1 MTEFVRKLA
10 YESKDGAGSFIAGG
24 LDKGGSSLLGTG
36 WDPNQPFQIDPFQ
49 IRVDYSGAAG
59 TWLQVGAEAG
69 THIDVNLYQ
78 MNAKALGLEDTNVKT
93 TDDADLAIE
102 GLKRAIQYVSNVR
115 SEYGAIQNRLEH
127 TINNLNNITEN
138 TTAAESRIRDTN
150 IAEEMVGYSNDQI
163 LMQAGASILS
173 QANQSSQLIL
183 SLLG

>member
-1 MTEFVRKLA
+1 M
-10 YESKDGAGSFIAGG
+10 
-24 LDKGGSSLLGTG
+24 
-36 WDPNQPFQIDPFQ
+36 
-49 IRVDYSGAAG
+49 
-59 TWLQVGAEAG
+59 
-69 THIDVNLYQ
+69 
-78 MNAKALGLEDTNVKT
+78 
-93 TDDADLAIE
+93 
-102 GLKRAIQYVSNVR
+102 R

-150 IAEEMVGYSNDQI
+150 ITEEMVGYSNDQI

>member
-1 MTEFVRKLA
+1 M
-10 YESKDGAGSFIAGG
+10 
-24 LDKGGSSLLGTG
+24 
-36 WDPNQPFQIDPFQ
+36 
-49 IRVDYSGAAG
+49 
-59 TWLQVGAEAG
+59 
-69 THIDVNLYQ
+69 
-78 MNAKALGLEDTNVKT
+78 
-93 TDDADLAIE
+93 
-102 GLKRAIQYVSNVR
+102 R